1 VSGGNFSGGF
11 DPAEIDALEA
21 KMEAAAV
28 SHDVEQ
34 LTRIVGDLLNVCK
47 ALNVQL
53 RCLGDLTFKST
64 DALLGLGRRVGDVER
79 HAAELRVM
87 AEQRERRNPFHDF
100 EG

>member
-1 VSGGNFSGGF
+1 MSDGNFSAGF

-34 LTRIVGDLLNVCK
+34 LTRIVGDLLGICK

-64 DALLGLGRRVGDVER
+64 DALLGLGRRVRDIE
-79 HAAELRVM
+79 AAARS
-87 AEQRERRNPFHDF
+87 D
-100 EG
+100 